1 MFKAIIST
9 SRLTQTCRWPHQ
21 ILRSRFSSP
30 ADDGKQ
36 MAGLALF
43 GSLVCGTFGLG
54 VWQAQRYNWKVGLV
68 KERQLLLA
76 ADPVELSQSTPR
88 YQRVLV
94 TGQLDPERELK
105 VGPRSAPAGLIDRPQ
120 GLSSGPVGYEIVS
133 VLKLDDG
140 SEVMLNRGWAP
151 KNADYETPREAI
163 RLVAL
168 VEPGESKG
176 TFSPVNTPKNV
187 LWIETSFIASL
198 LGCPADAIFLVRL
211 ADDDKDAPM
220 QYPIARRAEHFQEFQ
235 VQPETHV
242 GYAFT
247 WFAMSLAGALMTR
260 RLLRRP
266 QAHKSTVGPSLR
278 KPPSA

>member
-1 MFKAIIST
+1 M
-9 SRLTQTCRWPHQ
+9 
-21 ILRSRFSSP
+21 
-30 ADDGKQ
+30 G
-36 MAGLALF
+36 GLALF

-54 VWQAQRYNWKVGLV
+54 VWQAQRYKWKVGLV
-68 KERQLLLA
+68 KERQSLLA
-76 ADPVELSQSTPR
+76 ADPVELSQTTPR

-94 TGQLDPERELK
+94 SGQLDPTRELK

-140 SEVMLNRGWAP
+140 SEVLLNRGWAP
-151 KNADYETPREAI
+151 KNAHYETPRESI

-168 VEPGESKG
+168 VEPGEPKG
-176 TFSPVNTPKNV
+176 TFSPINTPQNV
-187 LWIETSFIASL
+187 LWIETAFISTL
-198 LGCPADAIFLVRL
+198 LGCPSDSIFLVRL
-211 ADDDKDAPM
+211 ADDKDGPGE
-220 QYPIARRAEHFQEFQ
+220 YPIARRAEHFQEFQ

-260 RLLRRP
+260 RLLRQP
-266 QAHKSTVGPSLR
+266 QAHKSTVATKFR
-278 KPPSA
+278 KPPPA